1 MDKISPFNA
10 RGGVQSLVR
19 EPRSYM
25 PPHQKKQNIKQK
37 QCYNKFN
44 KDLEKKKRT
53 ELNRRT
59 PDKSLL
65 RTGELKKK
73 KELEN
78 CLLMWEKKKQM
89 HLEKPLE
96 LPRWS

>member
-10 RGGVQSLVR
+10 GGGVQSLVR

-65 RTGELKKK
+65 RTGEL
-73 KELEN
+73 LVDVG
-78 CLLMWEKKKQM
+78 EKKTNAPGEA
-89 HLEKPLE
+89 LGA
-96 LPRWS
+96 S